1 MKKAVTLLDGSVGQ
15 ELVKQYGEKP
25 TPLWSTEIMLK
36 DPNMVSDIHSA
47 YFEAGATIATT
58 NSYTILRDRLKHFA
72 LEHEVHNLWYS
83 SVAAACKARDKFG
96 SGRIAGSIGP
106 LRASYRPDICP
117 PVEEAS
123 SIYKEKVESIAPMVD
138 ILLVET
144 VCSLKQAEGVLAATD
159 NSNKPVWI
167 SFSVDDND
175 GTKLRSGENLE
186 DVKAVIN
193 NHFVEAVLINCSPP
207 EVVGNALSILS
218 KMGLAFGA
226 YANGFSKI
234 SSDFLKTRPTVDAL
248 TARKDLGPEEY
259 SNFVTNWI
267 RNGASIVGGCCEI
280 GPTHISTIA
289 QKIHEL
295 GYKTL

>member
-72 LEHEVHNLWYS
+72 LEHEVHNLWSS

-144 VCSLKQAEGVLAATD
+144 VCSLKQAKGVLAATD

-218 KMGLAFGA
+218 KMGLTFGA

-248 TARKDLGPEEY
+248 TTRKDLGPEEY

-280 GPTHISTIA
+280 GPTHISKIA

>member
-36 DPNMVSDIHSA
+36 DPNMVSDIHST

-72 LEHEVHNLWYS
+72 LEHEVHNLWNS

>member
-72 LEHEVHNLWYS
+72 LEHEVHNLWNS

-259 SNFVTNWI
+259 TNFVTNWI

-280 GPTHISTIA
+280 GPTHISKIA
-289 QKIHEL
+289 QKIHEF

>member
-1 MKKAVTLLDGSVGQ
+1 MKKAVTLLGSVGQ

-72 LEHEVHNLWYS
+72 LEHEVHNLWNS

-186 DVKAVIN
+186 DVQAVIN

-280 GPTHISTIA
+280 GPTHISKIA
-289 QKIHEL
+289 QKIHEI
-295 GYKTL
+295 GYKTF

>member
-1 MKKAVTLLDGSVGQ
+1 
-15 ELVKQYGEKP
+15 
-25 TPLWSTEIMLK
+25 MLK
-36 DPNMVSDIHSA
+36 DPNMVSNIHSA
-47 YFEAGATIATT
+47 YFEAGATVATT
-58 NSYTILRDRLKHFA
+58 NSYTILRDRLKHFE
-72 LEHEVHNLWYS
+72 LEHEVHSLWNS

-106 LRASYRPDICP
+106 LVASYRPDICP

-144 VCSLKQAEGVLAATD
+144 VCSLKQAKGVLAATD

-186 DVKAVIN
+186 EVEAVIN
-193 NHFVEAVLINCSPP
+193 HHLVEAVLINCSPP

-234 SSDFLKTRPTVDAL
+234 SSEFLKTRPTVDAL

-280 GPTHISTIA
+280 GPAHISKIA

>member
-72 LEHEVHNLWYS
+72 LEHEVHNLWNS

-186 DVKAVIN
+186 DVEAVIS

-218 KMGLAFGA
+218 KMGLTFGA

-280 GPTHISTIA
+280 GPTHISKIA

>member
-36 DPNMVSDIHSA
+36 DPNMVSNIHSA

-280 GPTHISTIA
+280 GPTHISKIA

>member
-72 LEHEVHNLWYS
+72 LEHEVHNLWNS

-144 VCSLKQAEGVLAATD
+144 VCSLKQAKGVLAATD

-175 GTKLRSGENLE
+175 GTRLRSGENLE

>member
-144 VCSLKQAEGVLAATD
+144 VCSLKQAKGVLPATD

-175 GTKLRSGENLE
+175 GTRLRSGENLE
-186 DVKAVIN
+186 DVEAVIN

-234 SSDFLKTRPTVDAL
+234 SSDFLKTRPTVDTL

-280 GPTHISTIA
+280 GPTHISKIA

>member
-72 LEHEVHNLWYS
+72 LEHEVHNLWNS

-167 SFSVDDND
+167 SFSVDDKD
-175 GTKLRSGENLE
+175 GTRLRSGENLE

-248 TARKDLGPEEY
+248 TSRKDLGPEEY

-280 GPTHISTIA
+280 GPTHISKIA

>member
-72 LEHEVHNLWYS
+72 LEHEVHNLWNS

-259 SNFVTNWI
+259 SNFVTDWI

-280 GPTHISTIA
+280 GPTHISKIA

>member
-1 MKKAVTLLDGSVGQ
+1 MKKTVTLLDGSVGQ

-72 LEHEVHNLWYS
+72 LEHEVHNLWHS

-280 GPTHISTIA
+280 GPTHISKIA

>member
-72 LEHEVHNLWYS
+72 LEHEVHNLWTS

-280 GPTHISTIA
+280 GPTHISKIA

>member
-144 VCSLKQAEGVLAATD
+144 VCSLKQAKGVLAATD

-175 GTKLRSGENLE
+175 GTRLRSGENLE

-280 GPTHISTIA
+280 GPTHISKIA

>member
-186 DVKAVIN
+186 DVEAVIN
-193 NHFVEAVLINCSPP
+193 NHSVEAVLINCSPP
-207 EVVGNALSILS
+207 EVVGIALSILS

-280 GPTHISTIA
+280 GPTHISKIA

>member
-72 LEHEVHNLWYS
+72 LEHEVHNLWNS

-144 VCSLKQAEGVLAATD
+144 VCSLKQAEGVLPATD

-175 GTKLRSGENLE
+175 GTRLRSGENLE

-280 GPTHISTIA
+280 GPTHISKIA

>member
-72 LEHEVHNLWYS
+72 LEHEVHNLWNS

-186 DVKAVIN
+186 NVEAVIN

-259 SNFVTNWI
+259 SNFVTTWI

-280 GPTHISTIA
+280 GPTHISKIA

>member
-248 TARKDLGPEEY
+248 TTRKDLGPEEY

-280 GPTHISTIA
+280 GPTHISKIA

>member
-175 GTKLRSGENLE
+175 GTRLRSGENLE

-267 RNGASIVGGCCEI
+267 GNGASIVGGCCEI
-280 GPTHISTIA
+280 GPTHISKIA

>member
-1 MKKAVTLLDGSVGQ
+1 MKKTVTLLDGSVGQ

-280 GPTHISTIA
+280 GPTHISKIA

>member
-58 NSYTILRDRLKHFA
+58 NSYTILRDRLKHFE
-72 LEHEVHNLWYS
+72 LEHEVHNLWTS

-106 LRASYRPDICP
+106 LVASYRPDICP

-123 SIYKEKVESIAPMVD
+123 SVYKEKVESIAPMVD

-144 VCSLKQAEGVLAATD
+144 VCSLKQAKGVLAATD
-159 NSNKPVWI
+159 NGNKPVWI
-167 SFSVDDND
+167 SFSVDDKD

-186 DVKAVIN
+186 DVEAVIN

-226 YANGFSKI
+226 YANGFSRI
-234 SSDFLKTRPTVDAL
+234 SSEFLKTRPTVDAL

-259 SNFVTNWI
+259 SNFVTTWI

-280 GPTHISTIA
+280 GPTHISKIA

>member
-1 MKKAVTLLDGSVGQ
+1 MKKTVTLLDGSVGQ

-144 VCSLKQAEGVLAATD
+144 VCSLKQAKGVLVATD

-280 GPTHISTIA
+280 GPTHISKIA

>member
-1 MKKAVTLLDGSVGQ
+1 MKKTVTLLDGSVGQ

-72 LEHEVHNLWYS
+72 LEHEVHNLWNS

>member
-1 MKKAVTLLDGSVGQ
+1 MNKTVTLLDGSVGQ

-72 LEHEVHNLWYS
+72 LEHEVHNLWNS

-218 KMGLAFGA
+218 KMGLTFGA

-234 SSDFLKTRPTVDAL
+234 SSEFLKTRPTVDAL

>member
-175 GTKLRSGENLE
+175 GTRLRSGENLE

-280 GPTHISTIA
+280 GPTHISKIA

>member
-1 MKKAVTLLDGSVGQ
+1 MKKTVTLLDGSVGQ

-117 PVEEAS
+117 SVEKAS

-280 GPTHISTIA
+280 GPTHISKIA

>member
-72 LEHEVHNLWYS
+72 LEHGVHNLWYS

-218 KMGLAFGA
+218 KMGLTFGA

-280 GPTHISTIA
+280 GPTHISKIA

>member
-1 MKKAVTLLDGSVGQ
+1 MKKAVTLLGSIGQ

-186 DVKAVIN
+186 DVQAVIN

-280 GPTHISTIA
+280 GPTHISKIA
-289 QKIHEL
+289 QKIHEI
-295 GYKTL
+295 GYKTF

>member
-1 MKKAVTLLDGSVGQ
+1 MKKTVTLLDGSVGQ

-72 LEHEVHNLWYS
+72 LEHEVHNLWNS

-280 GPTHISTIA
+280 GPTHISKIA

>member
-36 DPNMVSDIHSA
+36 DPNMVSDIHST

-72 LEHEVHNLWYS
+72 LEHEVHNLWNS

-218 KMGLAFGA
+218 KMGLTFGA

-280 GPTHISTIA
+280 GPTHISKIA

>member
-1 MKKAVTLLDGSVGQ
+1 MKKTVTLLDGSVGQ

-295 GYKTL
+295 GYKIL

>member
-72 LEHEVHNLWYS
+72 LEHEVHNLWNS

-289 QKIHEL
+289 QKIHEF

>member
-1 MKKAVTLLDGSVGQ
+1 MKKTVTLLDGSVGQ

-72 LEHEVHNLWYS
+72 LEHEVHNLWNS

-218 KMGLAFGA
+218 KMGLTFGA

-280 GPTHISTIA
+280 GPTHISKIA

>member
-1 MKKAVTLLDGSVGQ
+1 MKKTVTLLDGSVGQ

-186 DVKAVIN
+186 NVEAVIN

-280 GPTHISTIA
+280 GPTHISKIA

>member
-1 MKKAVTLLDGSVGQ
+1 MKKTVTLLDGSVGQ

-72 LEHEVHNLWYS
+72 LEHEVHNLWNS

-218 KMGLAFGA
+218 KMGLTFGA

>member
-1 MKKAVTLLDGSVGQ
+1 MKKTVTLLDGSVGQ

-72 LEHEVHNLWYS
+72 LEHEVHNLWNS

-144 VCSLKQAEGVLAATD
+144 VCSLKQAKGVLAATD

>member
-1 MKKAVTLLDGSVGQ
+1 MKKVVTLLDGSVGQ

-36 DPNMVSDIHSA
+36 DPNLVSNIHSA
-47 YFEAGATIATT
+47 YFEAGATVATT
-58 NSYTILRDRLKHFA
+58 NSYTILRDRLKHFE
-72 LEHEVHNLWYS
+72 LEHEVHNLWNS
-83 SVAAACKARDKFG
+83 SVAVACKARDKFG

-106 LRASYRPDICP
+106 LVASYRPDLCP
-117 PVEEAS
+117 TVEEAS
-123 SIYKEKVESIAPMVD
+123 KIYKEKVESIAPKVD

-144 VCSLKQAEGVLAATD
+144 VCSLKQAKGVLAATD
-159 NSNKPVWI
+159 NSKKPVWI
-167 SFSVDDND
+167 SFSVDDKD
-175 GTKLRSGENLE
+175 GTKLRSGENLK
-186 DVKAVIN
+186 DVEAVIN

-207 EVVGNALSILS
+207 EVVGNALSIVS

-280 GPTHISTIA
+280 GPTHISKIA
-289 QKIHEL
+289 QKIQEL

>member
-36 DPNMVSDIHSA
+36 DPNMVSNIHSA
-47 YFEAGATIATT
+47 YFEAGATVATT
-58 NSYTILRDRLKHFA
+58 NSYTILRDRLKHFE
-72 LEHEVHNLWYS
+72 LEHEVHNLWNS

-106 LRASYRPDICP
+106 LVASYRPDICP

-144 VCSLKQAEGVLAATD
+144 VCSLKQAKGVLAATD

-186 DVKAVIN
+186 EVEAVIN
-193 NHFVEAVLINCSPP
+193 HHLVEAVLINCSPP

-234 SSDFLKTRPTVDAL
+234 SSEFLKTRPTVDAL

-259 SNFVTNWI
+259 SNFVTNLI
-267 RNGASIVGGCCEI
+267 RNAASIVGGCWEI
-280 GPTHISTIA
+280 GPADISKIA